1 MTNREWLINEMQ
13 NMSDEGLAE
22 CVNCCDF
29 DVILGLCE
37 DCTQC
42 TVEWLK
48 QERIEKIKL
57 SEVERNI
64 LTYLPERYKYIARDG
79 DDELYVYERKPQ
91 KTDVDSWDTTTS
103 FEYESLSVFNH
114 LFEFI
119 KWEDKEPY
127 EISKLLEVSED

>member
-1 MTNREWLINEMQ
+1 MTNREWLMNEMQ

-48 QERIEKIKL
+48 QEHKEKIKL
-57 SEVERNI
+57 SEAERNI
-64 LTYLPERYKYIARDG
+64 LTYLPKRYKYIARDS
-79 DDELYVYERKPQ
+79 DNELYVYEEKPE
-91 KTDVDSWDTTTS
+91 KAGKSWDSNNFDETDM
-103 FEYESLSVFNH
+103 EIFNH
-114 LFEFI
+114 LFQFI

-127 EISKLLEVSED
+127 NIGELLKTN